1 MNCFRHKIFQKLL
14 ISLCCSLFLWI
25 GFVPIKALATN
36 TENSA
41 AASQDIA
48 NAMGFTFTMVYPENQ
63 TDQTLGYYDLVLT
76 PEEKQTVSI
85 VLTNPGAESIDIA
98 VALNGAKTNRSGN
111 IEYSKNDLPK
121 DDSLKYSFEEL
132 VSGPNSLTLAAGET
146 KTLELEIQM
155 VPEKLTGVIVGGLQL
170 MRQNQVADETTD
182 SQATSQIFNQY
193 AYLIPIVLQQN
204 TEVIPPDLQFNQAYG
219 GQSSGQNVV
228 FINFSNVAATFVND
242 MTVAVQ
248 IATADS
254 QAVLYET
261 KKTQMRMAPN
271 SLIEF
276 PVPIEEGTM
285 QAGEYVANIQI
296 TAGELSWEWQE
307 SFAIT
312 DGDANQYN
320 ERTVGLLDGNEQN
333 WQVIVGLLLGFVLIV
348 VGVFFF
354 VRYLRKTAAQKNKN
368 RRKKPDS
375 H

>member
-25 GFVPIKALATN
+25 GFVPIKAFATN

-63 TDQTLGYYDLVLT
+63 TDQTLGYYNLVLP
-76 PEEKQTVSI
+76 PEEKQAVSI

-155 VPEKLTGVIVGGLQL
+155 VPEKLMGVIVGGLQL
-170 MRQNQVADETTD
+170 MRQNQVDDETTD

-228 FINFSNVAATFVND
+228 FINFSNVAATFVNE

-248 IATADS
+248 IAAADS

-296 TAGELSWEWQE
+296 TTGELSWEWQE

-333 WQVIVGLLLGFVLIV
+333 WQVIVGLLLAFVLIV

-354 VRYLRKTAAQKNKN
+354 VRHLRGKSAQKNKN
-368 RRKKPDS
+368 RRKKKNF